1 MKAENLIDKRQYPK
15 LSYHKLREIEQERII
30 LELGIISLGD
40 RIIITKNIKKIM
52 NEMGWF

>member
-1 MKAENLIDKRQYPK
+1 MKAENLIDRKEYSR
-15 LSYHKLREIEQERII
+15 LSYGKLREIELQRII
-30 LELGIISLGD
+30 LELGILSLGD